1 MQLLIRKEFTMG
13 FFSRFFNKE
22 KKETLDKGLERTKTG
37 VFQKI
42 SRAIA
47 GRTSIDDDFL
57 DELEEIFVTS
67 DVGVDTTLKIIER
80 KIGRASCRERV

>member
-1 MQLLIRKEFTMG
+1 M
-13 FFSRFFNKE
+13 
-22 KKETLDKGLERTKTG
+22 
-37 VFQKI
+37 FQKI

-80 KIGRASCRERV
+80 IQARAARDKYVTTGELNKMLRQEITALLTENDANHYGR